1 MYDYPSKEELLEFFE
16 KFGPRGVL
24 HTWANDPRWGKIG
37 KQKIEDTGPLTKK
50 GTLFQ
55 GRQSLKKKWT
65 C

>member
-55 GRQSLKKKWT
+55 GR
-65 C
+65 